1 MITQIALSN
10 YRSLLNVSVQVGALN
25 VVIGAN
31 GSGKSNMYR
40 AMKLL
45 SETARGDLVRTFAE
59 EGGLSSLSW
68 AGPERISQS
77 MRDGR
82 HAVEGSAQS
91 GGTRIRMG
99 FATEEFSYALSLGV
113 RTPMGNVER
122 FVPTNFSLDPA
133 IKRECIWVGPLYRP
147 ATCLVDRHASVVKV
161 RAGQSWELYAEQV
174 PDFESIL
181 SELADP
187 ERVPEIFRVRALVRD
202 WRFYDHF
209 RTDRDSPIRQP
220 QIGTL
225 TPVLSHD
232 GHDLAAALQT
242 IIEIGEREDLE
253 KTIEDA
259 FPGSRLDITV
269 DESTRFSLS
278 FTQPGMLRPLSA
290 RELSD
295 GTLKYFLLV
304 AALLSPRPPSLL
316 VLNEPENSLH
326 PSLIPALSRLIAS
339 VATKTQV
346 WVVSH
351 ALELVHELNQVPTC
365 NAIELEKNLGETCVR
380 GQSSLDAHWN
390 WPDA

>member
-1 MITQIALSN
+1 MITQIALAN

-25 VVIGAN
+25 VVTGAN

-68 AGPERISQS
+68 AGPERISQA

-82 HAVEGSAQS
+82 HAIEATAQS
-91 GGTRIRMG
+91 GGARIRFG
-99 FATEEFSYALSLGV
+99 FATEEFSYALSLGA

-122 FVPTNFSLDPA
+122 YVPTSFTLDPA

-147 ATCLVDRHASVVKV
+147 AACLVDRHASVVKL
-161 RAGQSWELYAEQV
+161 RAGQSWEIYAEHM

-187 ERVPEIFRVRALVRD
+187 ERVPEIFRVRSMVRD

-232 GHDLAAALQT
+232 GYDLAAALQT
-242 IIEIGEREDLE
+242 IIEIGERDALAR
-253 KTIEDA
+253 TIEDA
-259 FPGSRLDITV
+259 FPGSQLNIAV
-269 DESTRFSLS
+269 DESARFSVN
-278 FTQPGMLRPLSA
+278 FTQPGMLRPLTA

-326 PSLIPALSRLIAS
+326 PSLIPALARLIAA
-339 VATKTQV
+339 VAEKTQV

-351 ALELVHELNQVPTC
+351 APELVHELKQVPVC
-365 NAIELEKNLGETCVR
+365 NAMELEKDLGETCIKD
-380 GQSSLDAHWN
+380 QSSLDAHWN
-390 WPDA
+390 WPDE